1 MKTKTILSLLIM
13 FCAFISCDRI
23 TDNYYEH
30 QAQENYTSPY
40 MGKWVGSYTGQ
51 GSGNITLSVSK
62 SGNITGTY
70 GQNNDA
76 LVSYVYDDGTLQP
89 VLSENYTF
97 FLYGKLKDK
106 KGTWKNGTLS
116 GDWTLTK
123 Q

>member
-1 MKTKTILSLLIM
+1 MKTKTILSLLTLS
-13 FCAFISCDRI
+13 CAFISCDQI

-70 GQNNDA
+70 GQNNDG

-106 KGTWKNGTLS
+106 KGTWKNGMLS

>member
-1 MKTKTILSLLIM
+1 
-13 FCAFISCDRI
+13 
-23 TDNYYEH
+23 
-30 QAQENYTSPY
+30 

-51 GSGNITLSVSK
+51 GNGKLILSVSK

-70 GQNNDA
+70 GQNNDG
-76 LVSYVYDDGTLQP
+76 LLSYVYDDGTLQP

-116 GDWTLTK
+116 GDWTFTK